1 MKRIFAVI
9 AAAVTM
15 IVLGSTAS
23 AKSAV
28 VVAHYGSSDD
38 DTRAKTIG
46 LITGEVRE
54 ALPSMEVREAY
65 ISPVVR
71 RNLAKRG
78 IDTKSPLEVL
88 LGLRAEGYDTV
99 YVQSST
105 LIDGAEMAEVRKAV
119 EQTAPF
125 FKLVKAGR
133 PLLYSPDDCLEVASI
148 LLKEPCGKGEAVVY
162 AGHGNVL
169 PSTATYAQLDHMLA
183 TSPEAK
189 GVYHVSTIEGYP
201 TAASTIA
208 QLAKGPKVKTVK
220 LVPLLLVCGN
230 HTRNDIA
237 GEYAEAVRKA
247 GYEPQVVMRGLGE
260 NPEIRAIY
268 VNRVKELLG
277 R

>member
-9 AAAVTM
+9 ATAISV
-15 IVLGSTAS
+15 IVLGGAVS
-23 AKSAV
+23 AKSAI

-54 ALPSMEVREAY
+54 AFPDMEVRDAY

-78 IDTKSPLEVL
+78 IATQSPVDALI
-88 LGLRAEGYDTV
+88 GLRAEGYDTV

-125 FKLVKAGR
+125 FKLVRTGR

-148 LLKEPCGKGEAVVY
+148 LLKEPCAEGEAVVY
-162 AGHGNVL
+162 AGHGNML
-169 PSTATYAQLDHMLA
+169 PSTATYAQLDHILA

-201 TAASTIA
+201 TASSTMA

-237 GEYAEAVRKA
+237 VDYAEAVRKA
-247 GYEPQVVMRGLGE
+247 GYDPKVVMRGLGE

-268 VNRVKELLG
+268 VNRVRELIG
-277 R
+277 G